1 MKRITK
7 ILATVVTA
15 AMVLPFLRGIP
26 VHAAGDIPINASYFP
41 DDGFRQAVT
50 AYDTDGN
57 GYLSEYERTHVR
69 NIHCE
74 RMNVYSIQ
82 GIEYFPD
89 INGLWCLGNHISS
102 WDLSGNPNLTGI
114 WCSEND
120 FTTLDFSGLHELEW
134 VYCFNCQLTSINFS
148 DNPKLAYVEC
158 NSNPNLGSLD
168 VSNNPLLENLYCSS
182 CGLTSLDVSNNPLLC
197 ELDCYKNNL
206 TSLNLSNNPNLK
218 RLDVWDNENL
228 GNVDISNLSGLEMYN
243 CARTGITSL
252 DMSANPQLQLLIAG
266 YNSELRSINVTNNP
280 RLADLRLDCDYQL
293 TSLDL
298 SGNPQLY
305 NLYAFGMRDL
315 PAVNI
320 SNNPYLIKTYTDGLY
335 HDETQLGRVHSY
347 TIEYG
352 GSEDYFED
360 LTHCLVVDNG
370 KDVITTGGN
379 PVVVNQCYINGN
391 DGHSDGEA
399 FATRG
404 QAIQALWESAGCPQV
419 DGTSRFNDVTGSPYE
434 AAIKW
439 AETYNIAFGYPNICS
454 DSFCPDELINRED
467 FAIMAHR
474 LAGYMGLGTAFD
486 YGRTDWFTDFY
497 SIDYYGWGAFTWAIQ
512 FNVLNTSNNYCYP
525 HGRLTQ
531 GELQSGVNTIFNLDG
546 AASYSQ
552 RVSAN
557 VTPVPAQQVVP
568 YYSGNATS
576 TYVVSGGSNPSY
588 ATPTSNYEV
597 PADAG
602 QPAPA
607 AAPAQPV
614 APAAPTPNASVLGA
628 DRPMVSVN
636 YCTHVQNVGW
646 QGYVYN
652 GATSGTEGQSLR
664 LEALA
669 INVESNQNLGIRYR
683 THVQNVGWQDWVENG
698 VAAGTEG
705 QALRLEALEIELTG
719 DAAANYDVYYRV
731 HVQNIGWMGWVKNG
745 ELAGTEGQS
754 LRLEG
759 VQIKIL
765 PKDAP
770 TTNLVAYD
778 THVENIGWT
787 PAVNDGIMSGTVGQS
802 LRLEG
807 IHITVNTPLGIGVE
821 YRTHIQNVGWEET
834 WRANGEMSGTEGQAL
849 RLEAI
854 EIRLTGDNAY
864 QYDIYYRTHVQN
876 IGWTDWACNGGSCG
890 SAGFGYRLEG
900 IEILVVPAGTPAPG
914 STAVPF
920 YQY

>member
-7 ILATVVTA
+7 LVATIVTA
-15 AMVLPFLRGIP
+15 AMVLPFMRGIP
-26 VHAAGDIPINASYFP
+26 VHAAGDIAINRTNFP
-41 DDGFRQAVT
+41 DDGFRQAIT

-57 GYLSEYERTHVR
+57 GWLSDSERNVVR

-74 RMNVYSIQ
+74 RMNVGSVQ
-82 GIEYFPD
+82 GIEYFPE
-89 INGLWCLGNHISS
+89 IIGLWCLGNHISS
-102 WDLSGNPNLTGI
+102 WDLSANTKLVGI
-114 WCSEND
+114 WCSENS
-120 FTTLDFSGLHELEW
+120 FTSLDFSGLHDLEW

-168 VSNNPLLENLYCSS
+168 VSHNALLENLYCSS

-197 ELDCYKNNL
+197 ELDCYKNHL

-228 GNVDISNLSGLEMYN
+228 GNVDISNLSGLEFYN

-252 DMSANPQLQLLIAG
+252 DMSANPQLQLLVAG
-266 YNSELRSINVTNNP
+266 YNSNLTSINVRNNP

-315 PAVNI
+315 PAVDI
-320 SNNPYLIKTYTDGLY
+320 SNNPYLIKTYNDGVY
-335 HDETQLGRVHSY
+335 RNETQLGNVHSY
-347 TIEYG
+347 TIEFG

-370 KDVITTGGN
+370 KTVIATGGN
-379 PVVVNQCYINGN
+379 PNVVSQCYIDTN
-391 DGHSDGEA
+391 DGHTGNEA

-404 QAIQALWESAGCPQV
+404 QAIQALWERAGCPQV
-419 DGTSRFNDVTGSPYE
+419 DGASRFNDVAGSPYE

-439 AETYNIAFGYPNICS
+439 AETYNIAFGYPNIAS
-454 DSFCPDELINRED
+454 DTFCPEEQINRED
-467 FAIMAHR
+467 FALMSHR

-486 YGRTDWFTDFY
+486 YGRTDWFSDFY

-512 FNVLNTSNNYCYP
+512 FGVLGTSNNRCYP
-525 HGRLTQ
+525 HGRLTTD
-531 GELQSGVNTIFNLDG
+531 ELAAGVNTIFNLDG
-546 AASYSQ
+546 AASYSS
-552 RVSAN
+552 RVNAN
-557 VTPVPAQQVVP
+557 VVPTPARENVP
-568 YYSGNATS
+568 YASAGTSNYSLP
-576 TYVVSGGSNPSY
+576 GGSTPSY
-588 ATPTSNYEV
+588 STPTPSYEV
-597 PADAG
+597 PAG
-602 QPAPA
+602 GGSQPA

-614 APAAPTPNASVLGA
+614 APAAPAPNPAVTTAATPS
-628 DRPMVSVN
+628 VSVN

-664 LEALA
+664 LEAMA
-669 INVESNQNLGIRYR
+669 INVESNLDLGIRYR
-683 THVQNVGWQDWVENG
+683 THVQNVGWQDWVYNG
-698 VAAGTEG
+698 AAAGTEG
-705 QALRLEALEIELTG
+705 QSLRLEGMMVELTG
-719 DAAANYDVYYRV
+719 AAAADYDVYYRV

-745 ELAGTEGQS
+745 EMAGTEGQS

-759 VQIKIL
+759 MEIKIV
-765 PKDAP
+765 PKTFP

-778 THVENIGWT
+778 THVENIGWQ
-787 PAVNDGIMSGTVGQS
+787 AGVNDGVMSGTVGQS

-807 IHITVNTPLGIGVE
+807 IHITVNDGLGIGVE
-821 YRTHIQNVGWEET
+821 YRTHIQNIGWEET
-834 WRANGEMSGTEGQAL
+834 WRSNGEMSGTEGQAL

-854 EIRLTGDNAY
+854 EIRLTGDCASM
-864 QYDIYYRTHVQN
+864 YDIYYRVHVQN

-890 SAGFGYRLEG
+890 SAGFSYRLEG
-900 IEILVVPAGTPAPG
+900 IEIIVVPAGTPAPG
-914 STAVPF
+914 STATPF
-920 YQY
+920 YQA